1 MSDAKKR
8 LKELVQAKALKFG
21 EFTLASG
28 KTANYY
34 LDCRKLTLDGEG
46 ANVIGESMLELIQP
60 MAPDSVGGMAIG
72 ADPITAAII
81 TLAWQRGISYNGFI
95 VRKEAK
101 EHGTGQ
107 SVEGP
112 VTSGQSAV
120 IVEDVTTSGG
130 SSLKAVERARDFG
143 LSVKAVVSI
152 VDRLA
157 GAEELFA
164 KHDIQFHSLLTIN
177 DLGIKSS

>member
-1 MSDAKKR
+1 MSENKKR
-8 LKELVQAKALKFG
+8 LIELVKTKALKFG

-28 KTANYY
+28 KTAKYY

-46 ANVIGESMLELIQP
+46 ANVVGASMLEIIKP
-60 MAPDSVGGMAIG
+60 MNPDTVGGMAIG

-81 TLAWQRGISYNGFI
+81 TLAWQKGINYNGFI

-112 VTSGQSAV
+112 VSAGQLAV

-130 SSLKAVERARDFG
+130 SSMKAVERAKEFG
-143 LSVKAVVSI
+143 LSVRAVISI
-152 VDRLA
+152 VDRQA
-157 GAEELFA
+157 GARELFA
-164 KHDIQFHSLLTIN
+164 QNGIEFHSLLTIK
-177 DLGIKSS
+177 DLGIE

>member
-1 MSDAKKR
+1 MSNAIIR
-8 LKELVQAKALKFG
+8 LKELVQEKALKFG

-130 SSLKAVERARDFG
+130 SSLKAVERAQDFG

-157 GAEELFA
+157 GAQELFA
-164 KHDIQFHSLLTIN
+164 KHGVQFQSLLTID